1 MTRLQL
7 LKLRL
12 VPSATLLLLVF
23 GVVRLLWYP
32 GEYFAIFGVGK
43 QFWLLILVSLVLGP
57 ALSTLV
63 FKPGKK
69 GLAIDLKVLATLEL
83 SVVIAATSLF
93 YARQPYYLVFAVDR
107 FEAVSRLE
115 VEREQIDYPA
125 IYSRPGHE
133 PRLVYAEL
141 PEDPD
146 VFDRLMDETIFEG
159 KKDIDR
165 RPEFWKPYAA
175 GISTLKAV
183 AKPLTELLNGDQARA
198 ESVAMWLSRRNETAE
213 RFLYLPLRGKT
224 ADVVM
229 IVHADIGYPAGM
241 LAVDPW

>member
-7 LKLRL
+7 FRLRL
-12 VPSATLLLLVF
+12 APSATLLLLVF
-23 GVVRLLWYP
+23 GMVRLLWYP
-32 GEYFAIFGVGK
+32 GEYFAIFGVAK
-43 QFWLLILVSLVLGP
+43 QFWLLIIVSLVLGP

-63 FKPGKK
+63 YKPGKK
-69 GLAIDLKVLATLEL
+69 GLAIDLKVLAALEL
-83 SVVIAATSLF
+83 AVVIVATSLI

-115 VEREQIDYPA
+115 VDTQQIA
-125 IYSRPGHE
+125 HASIFERPGHE

-141 PEDPD
+141 PEDPEI
-146 VFDRLMDETIFEG
+146 FDRLMDETIFEG

-165 RPEFWKPYAA
+165 RPEFWKPYAT
-175 GISTLKAV
+175 GIATLKTV

-198 ESVAMWLSRRNETAE
+198 ESVAGWLSRRNERAE
-213 RFLYLPLRGKT
+213 SFLYLPLRGKT

-241 LAVDPW
+241 LALDPW